1 MDKAKQKLKQTLTD
15 QETVEFLR
23 NLAQGVE
30 NGSLEFNEARIP
42 WNEVSKIEITFKN
55 QGNQIE
61 VKSKLKSEP
70 PPDIEIDLDDSGP
83 DKPGQEKKPR
93 PSYKNLKK
101 RMKRTFKIILVSLA
115 RDSLP
120 TEEKMRIFVRD
131 CRLMVGYSGY
141 GDEYYPQFLQE
152 VQDMEEAFNHENLHD
167 LKQAVTRISQSMKDC
182 HSRHK

>member
-1 MDKAKQKLKQTLTD
+1 MEKAKQKLRQTLTD

-23 NLAQGVE
+23 NLAQGIE

-55 QGNQIE
+55 QGNLIA
-61 VKSKLKSEP
+61 VKSKLKSETS
-70 PPDIEIDLDDSGP
+70 PDMEGDLDDSGP
-83 DKPGQEKKPR
+83 DKTGQEKKPR

-120 TEEKMRIFVRD
+120 PDEKIKAFVRD
-131 CRLMVGYSGY
+131 CGLMSGFSGY
-141 GDEYYPQFLQE
+141 GNEYYPQFLQE
-152 VQDMEEAFNHENLHD
+152 IQDMEEAFNEND
-167 LKQAVTRISQSMKDC
+167 LQSLKEAVSRISRSMKDC